1 MTTTTPDQPPEPEW
15 PEPADEPEREHTH
28 PDITPDDDA

>member
-1 MTTTTPDQPPEPEW
+1 MTDVQPEQPDQEW
-15 PEPADEPEREHTH
+15 PEPAEEPDRERTH